1 MTCIVGLQHADGV
14 MMGGDSAGVS
24 GWDLTVRADPKVFR
38 NGDFLIGFTSSFRM
52 GQVLQYDWSPPECPE
67 HSDDFTYLVRD
78 VVKSLRTVLKD
89 AGCARNE
96 SGEESGGAF
105 LLAYRA
111 RLYVIESDFQVG
123 LPAKGY
129 AAVGC
134 GAQLARGSLCSTLAV
149 TSLPPEEHVRLALQ
163 AAEAHSAGVCGPFIT
178 LHQSPQKGKGD
189 EPNAER
195 PAPMP

>member
-1 MTCIVGLQHADGV
+1 MTCIVGLQHDGGV
-14 MMGGDSAGVS
+14 TMGGDSAGIS

-52 GQVLQYDWSPPECPE
+52 GQVLQYDWSPPERPE
-67 HSDDFTYLVRD
+67 HADDFTYLVRD
-78 VVKSLRTVLKD
+78 VVKSLRAVLKD
-89 AGCARNE
+89 AGAARNE

-111 RLYVIESDFQVG
+111 HLYVIESDFQVG

-134 GAQLARGSLCSTLAV
+134 GAQIARGSLCSTLAV
-149 TSLPPEEHVRLALQ
+149 ANLLPEKHVQLALQ
-163 AAEAHSAGVCGPFIT
+163 AAEAHSAGVCGPFVT
-178 LHQSPQKGKGD
+178 LHQPSPGGKGD

-195 PAPMP
+195 STITT